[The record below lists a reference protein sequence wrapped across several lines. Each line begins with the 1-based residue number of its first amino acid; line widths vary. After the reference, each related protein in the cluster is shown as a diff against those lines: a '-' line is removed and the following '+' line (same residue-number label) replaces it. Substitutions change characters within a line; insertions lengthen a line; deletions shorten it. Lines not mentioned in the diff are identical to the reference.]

1 MPCCRLPPTRLSA
14 AVVAQSSV
22 SQSHGLQ
29 PHRQR
34 ASSTCSATAAA
45 GGRTVSD
52 GPGAT
57 TRQSWCG
64 IEPTRQSWCGLIL
77 SLLAFASLSLLAFA
91 SLSTALGS
99 NQTVVVW

>member
-1 MPCCRLPPTRLSA
+1 MLPPA
-14 AVVAQSSV
+14 AYEAVCCSRRTVVVARIAA
-22 SQSHGLQ
+22 SQ
-29 PHRQR
+29 
-34 ASSTCSATAAA
+34 TAYFKYLFCQGEAA
-45 GGRTVSD
+45 CTGGGTVSDD

-57 TRQSWCG
+57 NRQSWCG